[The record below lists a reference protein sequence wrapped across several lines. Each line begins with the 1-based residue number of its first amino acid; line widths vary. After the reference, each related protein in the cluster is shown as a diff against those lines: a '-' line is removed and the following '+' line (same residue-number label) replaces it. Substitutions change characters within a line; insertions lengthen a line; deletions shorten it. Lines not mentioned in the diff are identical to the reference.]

1 MSLRLLVY
9 VLAGI
14 VVVALALA
22 GVFYV
27 QRGAHMELK
36 GTILKVRTLATGENT
51 SAVLIDFRCVNAADY
66 PWVVRGVSVALTD
79 SQGYLVEGAT
89 ISDTDA
95 ARLFEYFPLLGQKY
109 NDSLTMRTRIPP
121 RQTLDRMIAARFEIP
136 EAHLRARQSLRIRVE
151 EVDGAASEIVE
162 ESRE

>member
-1 MSLRLLVY
+1 
-9 VLAGI
+9 
-14 VVVALALA
+14 
-22 GVFYV
+22 
-27 QRGAHMELK
+27 MELK
-36 GTILKVRTLATGENT
+36 GTILKVRTLATDENT

-66 PWVVRGVSVALTD
+66 PWVVRAVSVALTD